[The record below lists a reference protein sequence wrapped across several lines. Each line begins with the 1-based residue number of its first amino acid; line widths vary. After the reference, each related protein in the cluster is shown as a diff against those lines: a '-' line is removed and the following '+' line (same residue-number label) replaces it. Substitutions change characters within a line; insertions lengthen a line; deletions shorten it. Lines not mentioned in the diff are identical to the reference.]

1 MISDKNSIMQII
13 GCLMKNT
20 LLFAQQDKYHFD
32 LRDFDDL
39 FTRTI
44 FAGISN
50 FYQEGA
56 TSVSIVD
63 LDTYFQQYP
72 DLKQEFDK
80 KNGLEYLKDCETLCN
95 PDNFD
100 YYYNRL
106 KKFSCLRA
114 LEKDG
119 FDISE
124 FYCENPLDKNYQKV
138 QEKFDNSSVK
148 EIFDSVKKKLSNLE
162 KSYVTSSLNESS
174 YASKGLKELI
184 SSFKIKPEIGPP
196 LNGDIYNSVVQG
208 ARRNKYYLRSAGSG
222 VGKTRLAVGDACALS
237 IPFYY
242 DWNTNQWIDRGHAEK
257 VLFITTEVDRD
268 EVQTMIAACVS
279 GINERKI
286 LHADCTFKEIEV
298 LDKAIEIIEAF
309 EDNFILDKIPDPS
322 ISQIEACVRN
332 HVLVDG
338 VNSVFYDYIF
348 SSPSLLNE
356 FADYRLR
363 EDVVLFMLSTAL
375 KDLAVELNIF
385 MSSST
390 QLSGD
395 FKNQRGIRDQ
405 SYLRGSK
412 AIADKADVGSIIVRI
427 CDEEKAIISPICE
440 QLGLPIPTHVID
452 VYKNRRSEYNQIK
465 IWSRIDLGTCRE
477 EDILITTGYY
487 EPIKDF
493 NMIIYNYSQKK
504 QEPKKEEVVKTELV
518 KETKDVD
525 EVNEETPPFEIDEIP
540 KVQKDK
546 NIKKGKLADLL

>member
-1 MISDKNSIMQII
+1 MISDKNSIMQVI

-138 QEKFDNSSVK
+138 QEKFDNSSIK

-162 KSYVTSSLNESS
+162 KSYVASSLNESS

-298 LDKAIEIIEAF
+298 LDKAIEIIETF

-504 QEPKKEEVVKTELV
+504 QESKKEEVIKTDLV
-518 KETKDVD
+518 KETKEVD
-525 EVNEETPPFEIDEIP
+525 KVNEETPPFEMNEMP
-540 KVQKDK
+540 KVQKNK

>member
-1 MISDKNSIMQII
+1 MVSDKNSIMQVI

-119 FDISE
+119 FDIGE
-124 FYCENPLDKNYQKV
+124 FYCENVLNKDYKKI
-138 QEKFDNSSVK
+138 QERFDNATVK
-148 EIFDSVKKKLSNLE
+148 EIFDSVKKKISILE
-162 KSYVTSSLNESS
+162 KSYITSSLNESAN
-174 YASKGLKELI
+174 ASKGLKELI
-184 SSFKIKPEIGPP
+184 SSFKAKPEIGPP

-208 ARRNKYYLRSAGSG
+208 ARKSKYFLRSAGSG

-298 LDKAIEIIEAF
+298 LNKAVEIIEAF

-356 FADYRLR
+356 FADYKLR

-518 KETKDVD
+518 KETKEVD
-525 EVNEETPPFEIDEIP
+525 EINEETPPFEINEMP
-540 KVQKDK
+540 KVQSDK